1 MTMLQEQLK
10 TLQSS
15 LNNPRENVPTPM
27 ASFQPFDS
35 TSELWTDYLARFRTF
50 VTANS
55 VPDNKQAQIFLTNQ
69 SNSVYKMLSNLAAQQ
84 QPVKSIHELTMNDIQ
99 TFMAEQF
106 DPKRFVVRERFKFW
120 SDMKRKPGETIPEL
134 ASRIRQDAATCD
146 FQSIKDPL
154 DEALRT
160 KFICSVDN
168 EAVLKTLFKLKDDEL
183 KFSNAIRVAQEVE
196 EAAKVAKETVHG
208 QPSTSVQKV
217 YHAKSKTSKTQEKKT
232 ACFRCGNSGHF
243 SKACPHIKA
252 ICSFCK
258 KTGHLQSVC
267 MSRLRD
273 NSKLVKQQ
281 MKLVHKVQC
290 SVSPIYQTIRLN
302 DHRIKFEIDSGASD
316 TFCCEATWQTLGK
329 PTLQPVTVQYQVAE
343 GSPLPVVGQFQSTAT
358 IDGKSPDVT
367 FPVIVTKVPNLNLLG
382 RLAMMKLKLTNLTDH
397 FRENLSC
404 AESTATIEHVTTT
417 GPENSLDAAC
427 IQLCGEFPTLFE
439 STLGCLK
446 DFSLDIRFK
455 PEAKPI
461 FKKPRPVPF
470 SILQDL
476 NEAYEAGIKRGVWE
490 LTDFNSYG
498 TPVVPIRK
506 SPLPGQAK
514 ASIRVCGDYS
524 VTVNS
529 QLEDHRQ
536 PIPLPEDLMR
546 KLGRGYC
553 FSKID
558 LANAYNQICLSPDS
572 QKKLALSTHKG
583 VLLQKRL
590 PFGIKSAP
598 GYFQEIMEQLT
609 QNLRGVAVYFDDILV
624 SGDNAKDHLMNLRA
638 LFKRLEEKGLRCNRE
653 KCVFAQVSI
662 DYLGHTLSSR
672 GIAKGS
678 KVDAI
683 LEMPTPKN
691 ISTLKSFLASVQFYS
706 KFLPPYFSEITEPLY
721 KLTRKGQQW
730 KWGEE
735 EATSFKEIKRL
746 LCTETILAHY
756 DPSLPLGLSCDASE
770 CGIGAVLFHRF
781 ADGSERPI
789 LNISKVLSATQR
801 RYSQIQ
807 KEALSLVYALKKF
820 HQFLYGR
827 KFIVV
832 TDHKPLVTLFAPDKG
847 TPAMAANRLARWAL
861 LIHQYDY
868 TVEYRRSK
876 DHGNADALSRLP
888 FSNDTSFDGEEM
900 EDDVDSVCL
909 VRTISRQINPDNP
922 LLVVRET
929 AKDPILFQLMRFV
942 KEGWPHAFSEELK
955 DFKKLENSL
964 STENGCVFYGLRVII
979 PSTLRNHILKLLHLG
994 HFGMQRMKQLA
1005 RSTVYWPR
1013 IDFDIENLCR
1023 KCTSCGQFQN
1033 KPDKPSIHPWM
1044 MPEKPWSRLHLDHA
1058 INFLGR
1064 NWLVLVD
1071 AYSKY
1076 PCIHTTTSTSSKST
1090 TAILEQEF
1098 AHFGYPH
1105 TLVTDNATTFMSQ
1118 EFQAWCKQRGIVH
1131 LTGAPYHPATNGAA
1145 ERLIQSFKQAL
1156 RKSSLPPKEALQE
1169 FLMQYRR
1176 IPFASGLSPSELLN
1190 GRRIRTKIDTLVP
1203 SIPHLLQGRQ
1213 SRQASK
1219 HSNTEDSE
1227 VVSKVEHHYTLG
1239 DPCYALYFGPRR
1251 DRDPRWVPA
1260 IVTKV
1265 HGTRSVNVRVIPRG
1279 PTWRRHLDQL
1289 RPRYGSDQDDDPC
1302 EIPTSVLSTET
1313 LPAGTDHASSSS
1325 SMNQRNNPRL
1335 PTGDEYGRHN
1345 LRRSAR
1351 AKRPPKKYCC

>member
-1 MTMLQEQLK
+1 
-10 TLQSS
+10 
-15 LNNPRENVPTPM
+15 
-27 ASFQPFDS
+27 
-35 TSELWTDYLARFRTF
+35 
-50 VTANS
+50 
-55 VPDNKQAQIFLTNQ
+55 
-69 SNSVYKMLSNLAAQQ
+69 
-84 QPVKSIHELTMNDIQ
+84 
-99 TFMAEQF
+99 
-106 DPKRFVVRERFKFW
+106 
-120 SDMKRKPGETIPEL
+120 
-134 ASRIRQDAATCD
+134 
-146 FQSIKDPL
+146 
-154 DEALRT
+154 
-160 KFICSVDN
+160 
-168 EAVLKTLFKLKDDEL
+168 
-183 KFSNAIRVAQEVE
+183 
-196 EAAKVAKETVHG
+196 
-208 QPSTSVQKV
+208 
-217 YHAKSKTSKTQEKKT
+217 
-232 ACFRCGNSGHF
+232 
-243 SKACPHIKA
+243 
-252 ICSFCK
+252 
-258 KTGHLQSVC
+258 
-267 MSRLRD
+267 
-273 NSKLVKQQ
+273 
-281 MKLVHKVQC
+281 
-290 SVSPIYQTIRLN
+290 
-302 DHRIKFEIDSGASD
+302 
-316 TFCCEATWQTLGK
+316 
-329 PTLQPVTVQYQVAE
+329 
-343 GSPLPVVGQFQSTAT
+343 
-358 IDGKSPDVT
+358 
-367 FPVIVTKVPNLNLLG
+367 
-382 RLAMMKLKLTNLTDH
+382 
-397 FRENLSC
+397 
-404 AESTATIEHVTTT
+404 
-417 GPENSLDAAC
+417 
-427 IQLCGEFPTLFE
+427 
-439 STLGCLK
+439 
-446 DFSLDIRFK
+446 
-455 PEAKPI
+455 
-461 FKKPRPVPF
+461 
-470 SILQDL
+470 
-476 NEAYEAGIKRGVWE
+476 
-490 LTDFNSYG
+490 
-498 TPVVPIRK
+498 
-506 SPLPGQAK
+506 
-514 ASIRVCGDYS
+514 
-524 VTVNS
+524 
-529 QLEDHRQ
+529 
-536 PIPLPEDLMR
+536 
-546 KLGRGYC
+546 
-553 FSKID
+553 
-558 LANAYNQICLSPDS
+558 
-572 QKKLALSTHKG
+572 
-583 VLLQKRL
+583 
-590 PFGIKSAP
+590 
-598 GYFQEIMEQLT
+598 
-609 QNLRGVAVYFDDILV
+609 
-624 SGDNAKDHLMNLRA
+624 
-638 LFKRLEEKGLRCNRE
+638 
-653 KCVFAQVSI
+653 
-662 DYLGHTLSSR
+662 
-672 GIAKGS
+672 
-678 KVDAI
+678 
-683 LEMPTPKN
+683 MPTPKN

-735 EATSFKEIKRL
+735 ESTSFKKIKRL
-746 LCTETILAHY
+746 LCTETVLAHY

-789 LNISKVLSATQR
+789 LNISKILSATQR

-861 LIHQYDY
+861 LVHQYDY

-929 AKDPILFQLMRFV
+929 AKDPILSQLMRFV

-955 DFKKLENSL
+955 DFKKLENLL

-1076 PCIHTTTSTSSKST
+1076 PCIHPTTSTSSKST

-1176 IPFASGLSPSELLN
+1176 IPFASGLSPSKLLN

-1219 HSNTEDSE
+1219 HSNAEDSE
-1227 VVSKVEHHYTLG
+1227 VVSKVSLSKVNHLKIFKRNFSMFSECDFLKTWKKNLTNNTLG
-1239 DPCYALYFGPRR
+1239 KNKLDPDKDFLNFLITFLNCLETHTPTQKLTRKETKFYFKPWLTKSMQNSIKKKNKLYQLSSQHAHSEPYYKKYKQYNNTL
-1251 DRDPRWVPA
+1251 
-1260 IVTKV
+1260 TKV
-1265 HGTRSVNVRVIPRG
+1265 KQSKQNYFQHRLQLSKNNTKETWKTINQIIRKPIHHTTFTKIKCIDTNIDLYDPKHISSCFNKYFSSVRF
-1279 PTWRRHLDQL
+1279 
-1289 RPRYGSDQDDDPC
+1289 
-1302 EIPTSVLSTET
+1302 
-1313 LPAGTDHASSSS
+1313 
-1325 SMNQRNNPRL
+1325 
-1335 PTGDEYGRHN
+1335 
-1345 LRRSAR
+1345 
-1351 AKRPPKKYCC
+1351 

>member
-1 MTMLQEQLK
+1 MQRYNRQKWRRGFKELNCVKKEKRKFVEFALQLELSTMSEISELILLLNKQHQEQMTVLRDEQNKQHQEQMTMLQEQIK
-10 TLQSS
+10 ILQSS
-15 LNNPRENVPTPM
+15 LNKPRENVPTPM

-55 VPDNKQAQIFLTNQ
+55 IPHNKQAQIFLTNQ

-217 YHAKSKTSKTQEKKT
+217 YHAKSKTSKTQVKKT

-273 NSKLVKQQ
+273 NKLVKQ
-281 MKLVHKVQC
+281 LVHKVQC

-302 DHRIKFEIDSGASD
+302 DRRIKFEIDSGASD

-329 PTLQPVTVQYQVAE
+329 PTLQPVSVQYQVAE
-343 GSPLPVVGQFQSTAT
+343 GSPLPVVGQFQSTAS

-397 FRENLSC
+397 
-404 AESTATIEHVTTT
+404 
-417 GPENSLDAAC
+417 
-427 IQLCGEFPTLFE
+427 
-439 STLGCLK
+439 
-446 DFSLDIRFK
+446 
-455 PEAKPI
+455 
-461 FKKPRPVPF
+461 
-470 SILQDL
+470 
-476 NEAYEAGIKRGVWE
+476 
-490 LTDFNSYG
+490 
-498 TPVVPIRK
+498 
-506 SPLPGQAK
+506 
-514 ASIRVCGDYS
+514 
-524 VTVNS
+524 
-529 QLEDHRQ
+529 
-536 PIPLPEDLMR
+536 
-546 KLGRGYC
+546 
-553 FSKID
+553 
-558 LANAYNQICLSPDS
+558 LA
-572 QKKLALSTHKG
+572 
-583 VLLQKRL
+583 
-590 PFGIKSAP
+590 
-598 GYFQEIMEQLT
+598 
-609 QNLRGVAVYFDDILV
+609 
-624 SGDNAKDHLMNLRA
+624 
-638 LFKRLEEKGLRCNRE
+638 
-653 KCVFAQVSI
+653 
-662 DYLGHTLSSR
+662 
-672 GIAKGS
+672 
-678 KVDAI
+678 
-683 LEMPTPKN
+683 
-691 ISTLKSFLASVQFYS
+691 
-706 KFLPPYFSEITEPLY
+706 
-721 KLTRKGQQW
+721 
-730 KWGEE
+730 
-735 EATSFKEIKRL
+735 
-746 LCTETILAHY
+746 
-756 DPSLPLGLSCDASE
+756 
-770 CGIGAVLFHRF
+770 
-781 ADGSERPI
+781 
-789 LNISKVLSATQR
+789 
-801 RYSQIQ
+801 
-807 KEALSLVYALKKF
+807 
-820 HQFLYGR
+820 
-827 KFIVV
+827 
-832 TDHKPLVTLFAPDKG
+832 
-847 TPAMAANRLARWAL
+847 
-861 LIHQYDY
+861 
-868 TVEYRRSK
+868 
-876 DHGNADALSRLP
+876 
-888 FSNDTSFDGEEM
+888 DTSFDGEEM

-929 AKDPILFQLMRFV
+929 AKDPILSQLMRFV

-964 STENGCVFYGLRVII
+964 STENGCVFYGLRIII

-1013 IDFDIENLCR
+1013 IDSDIEDLCR

-1076 PCIHTTTSTSSKST
+1076 PCIHPTTSTSSKST

-1351 AKRPPKKYCC
+1351 TKRPPKKYCC

>member
-1 MTMLQEQLK
+1 
-10 TLQSS
+10 
-15 LNNPRENVPTPM
+15 
-27 ASFQPFDS
+27 
-35 TSELWTDYLARFRTF
+35 
-50 VTANS
+50 
-55 VPDNKQAQIFLTNQ
+55 
-69 SNSVYKMLSNLAAQQ
+69 
-84 QPVKSIHELTMNDIQ
+84 MNDIQ

-232 ACFRCGNSGHF
+232 ACFRFGNSGHF

-273 NSKLVKQQ
+273 NKLVKQQ
-281 MKLVHKVQC
+281 VKLVHKIQC

-302 DHRIKFEIDSGASD
+302 DRRIKFEIDSGASD

-329 PTLQPVTVQYQVAE
+329 PILQPVSVQYQVAE
-343 GSPLPVVGQFQSTAT
+343 GSPLPVVGQFQSTAS

-397 FRENLSC
+397 
-404 AESTATIEHVTTT
+404 
-417 GPENSLDAAC
+417 
-427 IQLCGEFPTLFE
+427 
-439 STLGCLK
+439 
-446 DFSLDIRFK
+446 
-455 PEAKPI
+455 
-461 FKKPRPVPF
+461 
-470 SILQDL
+470 
-476 NEAYEAGIKRGVWE
+476 
-490 LTDFNSYG
+490 
-498 TPVVPIRK
+498 
-506 SPLPGQAK
+506 
-514 ASIRVCGDYS
+514 
-524 VTVNS
+524 
-529 QLEDHRQ
+529 
-536 PIPLPEDLMR
+536 
-546 KLGRGYC
+546 
-553 FSKID
+553 
-558 LANAYNQICLSPDS
+558 LA
-572 QKKLALSTHKG
+572 
-583 VLLQKRL
+583 
-590 PFGIKSAP
+590 
-598 GYFQEIMEQLT
+598 
-609 QNLRGVAVYFDDILV
+609 
-624 SGDNAKDHLMNLRA
+624 
-638 LFKRLEEKGLRCNRE
+638 
-653 KCVFAQVSI
+653 
-662 DYLGHTLSSR
+662 
-672 GIAKGS
+672 
-678 KVDAI
+678 
-683 LEMPTPKN
+683 
-691 ISTLKSFLASVQFYS
+691 
-706 KFLPPYFSEITEPLY
+706 
-721 KLTRKGQQW
+721 
-730 KWGEE
+730 
-735 EATSFKEIKRL
+735 
-746 LCTETILAHY
+746 
-756 DPSLPLGLSCDASE
+756 
-770 CGIGAVLFHRF
+770 
-781 ADGSERPI
+781 
-789 LNISKVLSATQR
+789 
-801 RYSQIQ
+801 
-807 KEALSLVYALKKF
+807 
-820 HQFLYGR
+820 
-827 KFIVV
+827 
-832 TDHKPLVTLFAPDKG
+832 
-847 TPAMAANRLARWAL
+847 
-861 LIHQYDY
+861 
-868 TVEYRRSK
+868 
-876 DHGNADALSRLP
+876 
-888 FSNDTSFDGEEM
+888 DTSFDEEEM

-922 LLVVRET
+922 LLVVRES
-929 AKDPILFQLMRFV
+929 AKDPILGQVMRFV

-979 PSTLRNHILKLLHLG
+979 SSTLRNHILKLLHLG

-1013 IDFDIENLCR
+1013 IDFDIEDLCR

-1076 PCIHTTTSTSSKST
+1076 PCIHPTTSTSSKST

-1169 FLMQYRR
+1169 FLMKYIR

-1219 HSNTEDSE
+1219 HSNAEDSE
-1227 VVSKVEHHYTLG
+1227 VVSKVEHHYSLG

-1351 AKRPPKKYCC
+1351 TKRPPKKYC

>member
-1 MTMLQEQLK
+1 MQLRVIF
-10 TLQSS
+10 
-15 LNNPRENVPTPM
+15 NP
-27 ASFQPFDS
+27 
-35 TSELWTDYLARFRTF
+35 L
-50 VTANS
+50 
-55 VPDNKQAQIFLTNQ
+55 
-69 SNSVYKMLSNLAAQQ
+69 
-84 QPVKSIHELTMNDIQ
+84 
-99 TFMAEQF
+99 
-106 DPKRFVVRERFKFW
+106 
-120 SDMKRKPGETIPEL
+120 
-134 ASRIRQDAATCD
+134 
-146 FQSIKDPL
+146 KDPL

-183 KFSNAIRVAQEVE
+183 KFSNAIRMAQEVE

-217 YHAKSKTSKTQEKKT
+217 YHANSKTSKTQEKKT

-258 KTGHLQSVC
+258 K
-267 MSRLRD
+267 
-273 NSKLVKQQ
+273 KI
-281 MKLVHKVQC
+281 QC

-302 DHRIKFEIDSGASD
+302 DRRIKFEIDSGASD

-329 PTLQPVTVQYQVAE
+329 PTLQPVSVQYQVAE
-343 GSPLPVVGQFQSTAT
+343 GSPLPVVGQFQSTAS

-397 FRENLSC
+397 
-404 AESTATIEHVTTT
+404 
-417 GPENSLDAAC
+417 
-427 IQLCGEFPTLFE
+427 
-439 STLGCLK
+439 
-446 DFSLDIRFK
+446 
-455 PEAKPI
+455 
-461 FKKPRPVPF
+461 
-470 SILQDL
+470 
-476 NEAYEAGIKRGVWE
+476 
-490 LTDFNSYG
+490 
-498 TPVVPIRK
+498 
-506 SPLPGQAK
+506 
-514 ASIRVCGDYS
+514 
-524 VTVNS
+524 
-529 QLEDHRQ
+529 
-536 PIPLPEDLMR
+536 
-546 KLGRGYC
+546 
-553 FSKID
+553 
-558 LANAYNQICLSPDS
+558 LA
-572 QKKLALSTHKG
+572 
-583 VLLQKRL
+583 
-590 PFGIKSAP
+590 
-598 GYFQEIMEQLT
+598 
-609 QNLRGVAVYFDDILV
+609 
-624 SGDNAKDHLMNLRA
+624 
-638 LFKRLEEKGLRCNRE
+638 
-653 KCVFAQVSI
+653 
-662 DYLGHTLSSR
+662 
-672 GIAKGS
+672 
-678 KVDAI
+678 
-683 LEMPTPKN
+683 
-691 ISTLKSFLASVQFYS
+691 
-706 KFLPPYFSEITEPLY
+706 
-721 KLTRKGQQW
+721 
-730 KWGEE
+730 
-735 EATSFKEIKRL
+735 
-746 LCTETILAHY
+746 
-756 DPSLPLGLSCDASE
+756 
-770 CGIGAVLFHRF
+770 
-781 ADGSERPI
+781 
-789 LNISKVLSATQR
+789 
-801 RYSQIQ
+801 
-807 KEALSLVYALKKF
+807 
-820 HQFLYGR
+820 
-827 KFIVV
+827 
-832 TDHKPLVTLFAPDKG
+832 
-847 TPAMAANRLARWAL
+847 
-861 LIHQYDY
+861 
-868 TVEYRRSK
+868 
-876 DHGNADALSRLP
+876 
-888 FSNDTSFDGEEM
+888 DTSFDGEEM
-900 EDDVDSVCL
+900 EDDVDSVCS
-909 VRTISRQINPDNP
+909 TISRQINPDNP

-929 AKDPILFQLMRFV
+929 AKDPILSQLMRFV

-1044 MPEKPWSRLHLDHA
+1044 MPEKPWSRLHLDHE

-1076 PCIHTTTSTSSKST
+1076 PCIHPTTSTSSKST

-1098 AHFGYPH
+1098 AHFGYLH

-1203 SIPHLLQGRQ
+1203 SIPHLLQGKQ

-1219 HSNTEDSE
+1219 HSNAEDSE
-1227 VVSKVEHHYTLG
+1227 VVSKVEHHYSLG

-1279 PTWRRHLDQL
+1279 PTWRKHLDQL

-1302 EIPTSVLSTET
+1302 EIPTSVLSNATIRDYQPET
-1313 LPAGTDHASSSS
+1313 S
-1325 SMNQRNNPRL
+1325 
-1335 PTGDEYGRHN
+1335 TGDTIYDDQREPRDLQKNIIANIYIYF
-1345 LRRSAR
+1345 LS
-1351 AKRPPKKYCC
+1351 

>member
-1 MTMLQEQLK
+1 
-10 TLQSS
+10 
-15 LNNPRENVPTPM
+15 M
-27 ASFQPFDS
+27 AQ
-35 TSELWTDYLARFRTF
+35 
-50 VTANS
+50 
-55 VPDNKQAQIFLTNQ
+55 K
-69 SNSVYKMLSNLAAQQ
+69 
-84 QPVKSIHELTMNDIQ
+84 
-99 TFMAEQF
+99 
-106 DPKRFVVRERFKFW
+106 
-120 SDMKRKPGETIPEL
+120 
-134 ASRIRQDAATCD
+134 
-146 FQSIKDPL
+146 
-154 DEALRT
+154 
-160 KFICSVDN
+160 
-168 EAVLKTLFKLKDDEL
+168 
-183 KFSNAIRVAQEVE
+183 VE

-232 ACFRCGNSGHF
+232 ACFRCGNSGH
-243 SKACPHIKA
+243 PHIKA

-273 NSKLVKQQ
+273 NKLVKQQ
-281 MKLVHKVQC
+281 LVHKVQC

-329 PTLQPVTVQYQVAE
+329 PTLQPVTIRYQVAE
-343 GSPLPVVGQFQSTAT
+343 GSPLPVVGQFQSTAS

-397 FRENLSC
+397 L
-404 AESTATIEHVTTT
+404 
-417 GPENSLDAAC
+417 
-427 IQLCGEFPTLFE
+427 
-439 STLGCLK
+439 
-446 DFSLDIRFK
+446 
-455 PEAKPI
+455 
-461 FKKPRPVPF
+461 
-470 SILQDL
+470 
-476 NEAYEAGIKRGVWE
+476 
-490 LTDFNSYG
+490 
-498 TPVVPIRK
+498 
-506 SPLPGQAK
+506 
-514 ASIRVCGDYS
+514 
-524 VTVNS
+524 
-529 QLEDHRQ
+529 
-536 PIPLPEDLMR
+536 
-546 KLGRGYC
+546 
-553 FSKID
+553 
-558 LANAYNQICLSPDS
+558 
-572 QKKLALSTHKG
+572 
-583 VLLQKRL
+583 
-590 PFGIKSAP
+590 
-598 GYFQEIMEQLT
+598 
-609 QNLRGVAVYFDDILV
+609 
-624 SGDNAKDHLMNLRA
+624 
-638 LFKRLEEKGLRCNRE
+638 
-653 KCVFAQVSI
+653 
-662 DYLGHTLSSR
+662 
-672 GIAKGS
+672 
-678 KVDAI
+678 
-683 LEMPTPKN
+683 
-691 ISTLKSFLASVQFYS
+691 
-706 KFLPPYFSEITEPLY
+706 
-721 KLTRKGQQW
+721 
-730 KWGEE
+730 
-735 EATSFKEIKRL
+735 
-746 LCTETILAHY
+746 
-756 DPSLPLGLSCDASE
+756 
-770 CGIGAVLFHRF
+770 
-781 ADGSERPI
+781 
-789 LNISKVLSATQR
+789 
-801 RYSQIQ
+801 
-807 KEALSLVYALKKF
+807 
-820 HQFLYGR
+820 
-827 KFIVV
+827 
-832 TDHKPLVTLFAPDKG
+832 
-847 TPAMAANRLARWAL
+847 
-861 LIHQYDY
+861 
-868 TVEYRRSK
+868 
-876 DHGNADALSRLP
+876 
-888 FSNDTSFDGEEM
+888 NDTSFDGEEM

-929 AKDPILFQLMRFV
+929 AKDPILSQLMRFV

-1076 PCIHTTTSTSSKST
+1076 PCIHPTTSTSSKST

-1219 HSNTEDSE
+1219 HSNAEDSE
-1227 VVSKVEHHYTLG
+1227 VVSKVEHHYSLG

-1351 AKRPPKKYCC
+1351 TIFFCRSLFGEVL

>member
-1 MTMLQEQLK
+1 MSEISELILLLNKQHQEQNKQHQEQMTMLQEQIK
-10 TLQSS
+10 ILQSS

-55 VPDNKQAQIFLTNQ
+55 IPDNKQAQIFLTNQ

-84 QPVKSIHELTMNDIQ
+84 QPVKSIHELMMNDIQ

-273 NSKLVKQQ
+273 NKLVKQQ
-281 MKLVHKVQC
+281 LVHKVQC

-329 PTLQPVTVQYQVAE
+329 PILQPVSVRYQVAE
-343 GSPLPVVGQFQSTAT
+343 GSPLPVVGQFQSTAS
-358 IDGKSPDVT
+358 IDGKSPDMT

-397 FRENLSC
+397 
-404 AESTATIEHVTTT
+404 
-417 GPENSLDAAC
+417 
-427 IQLCGEFPTLFE
+427 
-439 STLGCLK
+439 
-446 DFSLDIRFK
+446 
-455 PEAKPI
+455 
-461 FKKPRPVPF
+461 
-470 SILQDL
+470 
-476 NEAYEAGIKRGVWE
+476 
-490 LTDFNSYG
+490 
-498 TPVVPIRK
+498 
-506 SPLPGQAK
+506 
-514 ASIRVCGDYS
+514 
-524 VTVNS
+524 
-529 QLEDHRQ
+529 
-536 PIPLPEDLMR
+536 
-546 KLGRGYC
+546 
-553 FSKID
+553 
-558 LANAYNQICLSPDS
+558 LA
-572 QKKLALSTHKG
+572 
-583 VLLQKRL
+583 
-590 PFGIKSAP
+590 
-598 GYFQEIMEQLT
+598 
-609 QNLRGVAVYFDDILV
+609 
-624 SGDNAKDHLMNLRA
+624 
-638 LFKRLEEKGLRCNRE
+638 
-653 KCVFAQVSI
+653 
-662 DYLGHTLSSR
+662 
-672 GIAKGS
+672 
-678 KVDAI
+678 
-683 LEMPTPKN
+683 
-691 ISTLKSFLASVQFYS
+691 
-706 KFLPPYFSEITEPLY
+706 
-721 KLTRKGQQW
+721 
-730 KWGEE
+730 
-735 EATSFKEIKRL
+735 
-746 LCTETILAHY
+746 
-756 DPSLPLGLSCDASE
+756 
-770 CGIGAVLFHRF
+770 
-781 ADGSERPI
+781 
-789 LNISKVLSATQR
+789 
-801 RYSQIQ
+801 
-807 KEALSLVYALKKF
+807 
-820 HQFLYGR
+820 
-827 KFIVV
+827 
-832 TDHKPLVTLFAPDKG
+832 
-847 TPAMAANRLARWAL
+847 
-861 LIHQYDY
+861 
-868 TVEYRRSK
+868 
-876 DHGNADALSRLP
+876 
-888 FSNDTSFDGEEM
+888 DTSFDGEEM

-929 AKDPILFQLMRFV
+929 AKDPILSQLMRFV

-1013 IDFDIENLCR
+1013 IDFDIEDLCR

-1044 MPEKPWSRLHLDHA
+1044 MPEKPWSRLHLDHE

-1076 PCIHTTTSTSSKST
+1076 PCIHPTTSTSSKST

-1190 GRRIRTKIDTLVP
+1190 GRRICTKIDTLVP
-1203 SIPHLLQGRQ
+1203 SIPHLLQERQ
-1213 SRQASK
+1213 SKQASK
-1219 HSNTEDSE
+1219 HSNAEDSE
-1227 VVSKVEHHYTLG
+1227 VVSKVEHHYSLG

-1313 LPAGTDHASSSS
+1313 LPAGTDDHASSSS
-1325 SMNQRNNPRL
+1325 SMNQHNNPRL

-1351 AKRPPKKYCC
+1351 TKRPPKKYYC

>member
-1 MTMLQEQLK
+1 
-10 TLQSS
+10 
-15 LNNPRENVPTPM
+15 
-27 ASFQPFDS
+27 
-35 TSELWTDYLARFRTF
+35 
-50 VTANS
+50 
-55 VPDNKQAQIFLTNQ
+55 
-69 SNSVYKMLSNLAAQQ
+69 
-84 QPVKSIHELTMNDIQ
+84 
-99 TFMAEQF
+99 
-106 DPKRFVVRERFKFW
+106 
-120 SDMKRKPGETIPEL
+120 
-134 ASRIRQDAATCD
+134 
-146 FQSIKDPL
+146 
-154 DEALRT
+154 
-160 KFICSVDN
+160 
-168 EAVLKTLFKLKDDEL
+168 
-183 KFSNAIRVAQEVE
+183 
-196 EAAKVAKETVHG
+196 
-208 QPSTSVQKV
+208 
-217 YHAKSKTSKTQEKKT
+217 
-232 ACFRCGNSGHF
+232 
-243 SKACPHIKA
+243 
-252 ICSFCK
+252 
-258 KTGHLQSVC
+258 

-273 NSKLVKQQ
+273 NKLVKQQ
-281 MKLVHKVQC
+281 MKLVHKIQC

-343 GSPLPVVGQFQSTAT
+343 GSPLPVVGQFQSTAS

-397 FRENLSC
+397 L
-404 AESTATIEHVTTT
+404 
-417 GPENSLDAAC
+417 
-427 IQLCGEFPTLFE
+427 
-439 STLGCLK
+439 
-446 DFSLDIRFK
+446 
-455 PEAKPI
+455 
-461 FKKPRPVPF
+461 
-470 SILQDL
+470 
-476 NEAYEAGIKRGVWE
+476 
-490 LTDFNSYG
+490 
-498 TPVVPIRK
+498 
-506 SPLPGQAK
+506 
-514 ASIRVCGDYS
+514 
-524 VTVNS
+524 
-529 QLEDHRQ
+529 
-536 PIPLPEDLMR
+536 
-546 KLGRGYC
+546 
-553 FSKID
+553 
-558 LANAYNQICLSPDS
+558 
-572 QKKLALSTHKG
+572 
-583 VLLQKRL
+583 
-590 PFGIKSAP
+590 
-598 GYFQEIMEQLT
+598 
-609 QNLRGVAVYFDDILV
+609 
-624 SGDNAKDHLMNLRA
+624 
-638 LFKRLEEKGLRCNRE
+638 
-653 KCVFAQVSI
+653 
-662 DYLGHTLSSR
+662 
-672 GIAKGS
+672 
-678 KVDAI
+678 
-683 LEMPTPKN
+683 
-691 ISTLKSFLASVQFYS
+691 
-706 KFLPPYFSEITEPLY
+706 
-721 KLTRKGQQW
+721 
-730 KWGEE
+730 
-735 EATSFKEIKRL
+735 
-746 LCTETILAHY
+746 
-756 DPSLPLGLSCDASE
+756 
-770 CGIGAVLFHRF
+770 
-781 ADGSERPI
+781 
-789 LNISKVLSATQR
+789 
-801 RYSQIQ
+801 
-807 KEALSLVYALKKF
+807 
-820 HQFLYGR
+820 
-827 KFIVV
+827 
-832 TDHKPLVTLFAPDKG
+832 
-847 TPAMAANRLARWAL
+847 
-861 LIHQYDY
+861 
-868 TVEYRRSK
+868 
-876 DHGNADALSRLP
+876 
-888 FSNDTSFDGEEM
+888 NDTSFDGEEM

-909 VRTISRQINPDNP
+909 ARTISRQINPDNP

-929 AKDPILFQLMRFV
+929 AKDPILSQLMRFV

-1013 IDFDIENLCR
+1013 IDFDIEDLCR

-1076 PCIHTTTSTSSKST
+1076 PCIHPTTSTSSKST

-1227 VVSKVEHHYTLG
+1227 VVSKVEHHFSLG

-1302 EIPTSVLSTET
+1302 EIPTSVLPTET

-1351 AKRPPKKYCC
+1351 TKRPPKKYCC

>member
-1 MTMLQEQLK
+1 MQRYNRQKWRRGFKELNCVKKEKRKFVEFALQLELSTMSEIFELILLLNKQHQEQMAVLRDEQNKQHQEQMTMLQEQIK
-10 TLQSS
+10 ILQSS
-15 LNNPRENVPTPM
+15 LNKPRENVPTPM

-55 VPDNKQAQIFLTNQ
+55 IPDNKQAQIFLTNQ

-267 MSRLRD
+267 MSRLRG

-329 PTLQPVTVQYQVAE
+329 PILQPVSVQYQVAE
-343 GSPLPVVGQFQSTAT
+343 GSPLPVVGQFQSTAS

-397 FRENLSC
+397 
-404 AESTATIEHVTTT
+404 
-417 GPENSLDAAC
+417 
-427 IQLCGEFPTLFE
+427 
-439 STLGCLK
+439 
-446 DFSLDIRFK
+446 
-455 PEAKPI
+455 
-461 FKKPRPVPF
+461 
-470 SILQDL
+470 
-476 NEAYEAGIKRGVWE
+476 
-490 LTDFNSYG
+490 
-498 TPVVPIRK
+498 
-506 SPLPGQAK
+506 
-514 ASIRVCGDYS
+514 
-524 VTVNS
+524 
-529 QLEDHRQ
+529 
-536 PIPLPEDLMR
+536 
-546 KLGRGYC
+546 
-553 FSKID
+553 
-558 LANAYNQICLSPDS
+558 LA
-572 QKKLALSTHKG
+572 
-583 VLLQKRL
+583 
-590 PFGIKSAP
+590 
-598 GYFQEIMEQLT
+598 
-609 QNLRGVAVYFDDILV
+609 
-624 SGDNAKDHLMNLRA
+624 
-638 LFKRLEEKGLRCNRE
+638 
-653 KCVFAQVSI
+653 
-662 DYLGHTLSSR
+662 
-672 GIAKGS
+672 
-678 KVDAI
+678 
-683 LEMPTPKN
+683 
-691 ISTLKSFLASVQFYS
+691 
-706 KFLPPYFSEITEPLY
+706 
-721 KLTRKGQQW
+721 
-730 KWGEE
+730 
-735 EATSFKEIKRL
+735 
-746 LCTETILAHY
+746 
-756 DPSLPLGLSCDASE
+756 
-770 CGIGAVLFHRF
+770 
-781 ADGSERPI
+781 
-789 LNISKVLSATQR
+789 
-801 RYSQIQ
+801 
-807 KEALSLVYALKKF
+807 
-820 HQFLYGR
+820 
-827 KFIVV
+827 
-832 TDHKPLVTLFAPDKG
+832 
-847 TPAMAANRLARWAL
+847 
-861 LIHQYDY
+861 
-868 TVEYRRSK
+868 
-876 DHGNADALSRLP
+876 
-888 FSNDTSFDGEEM
+888 DTSFDGEEM

-929 AKDPILFQLMRFV
+929 AKDPILSQLMRFV

-1013 IDFDIENLCR
+1013 IDFDIEDLCR

-1076 PCIHTTTSTSSKST
+1076 PCIHPTTSTSSKST

-1156 RKSSLPPKEALQE
+1156 RKSLLPPKEALQE

-1176 IPFASGLSPSELLN
+1176 IPFASGLSPSEL
-1190 GRRIRTKIDTLVP
+1190 
-1203 SIPHLLQGRQ
+1203 
-1213 SRQASK
+1213 
-1219 HSNTEDSE
+1219 
-1227 VVSKVEHHYTLG
+1227 
-1239 DPCYALYFGPRR
+1239 
-1251 DRDPRWVPA
+1251 
-1260 IVTKV
+1260 
-1265 HGTRSVNVRVIPRG
+1265 
-1279 PTWRRHLDQL
+1279 
-1289 RPRYGSDQDDDPC
+1289 
-1302 EIPTSVLSTET
+1302 
-1313 LPAGTDHASSSS
+1313 
-1325 SMNQRNNPRL
+1325 
-1335 PTGDEYGRHN
+1335 
-1345 LRRSAR
+1345 
-1351 AKRPPKKYCC
+1351 

>member
-1 MTMLQEQLK
+1 MQRYNRQKWRRGFKELNCVKKEKRKFVDFALQLELSTMSEISELILLLNKQHQEQNKRHQEQMTMLQQQLK
-10 TLQSS
+10 ILQSS

-55 VPDNKQAQIFLTNQ
+55 IPDNKQAQIFLTNQ

-84 QPVKSIHELTMNDIQ
+84 QPVKSIHEITMNDIH

-120 SDMKRKPGETIPEL
+120 SDMKRKPGETITEL

-273 NSKLVKQQ
+273 NKLVKQQ
-281 MKLVHKVQC
+281 LVHKVQC

-329 PTLQPVTVQYQVAE
+329 PTLQPVTIRYQVAE
-343 GSPLPVVGQFQSTAT
+343 GSPLPVVGQFQSTAS

-404 AESTATIEHVTTT
+404 AESTATIEHVTTS

-446 DFSLDIRFK
+446 DFSLNIRFK

-706 KFLPPYFSEITEPLY
+706 KFLPPYFSEITES
-721 KLTRKGQQW
+721 T
-730 KWGEE
+730 
-735 EATSFKEIKRL
+735 
-746 LCTETILAHY
+746 
-756 DPSLPLGLSCDASE
+756 
-770 CGIGAVLFHRF
+770 
-781 ADGSERPI
+781 
-789 LNISKVLSATQR
+789 
-801 RYSQIQ
+801 
-807 KEALSLVYALKKF
+807 
-820 HQFLYGR
+820 
-827 KFIVV
+827 
-832 TDHKPLVTLFAPDKG
+832 
-847 TPAMAANRLARWAL
+847 
-861 LIHQYDY
+861 
-868 TVEYRRSK
+868 TVEV
-876 DHGNADALSRLP
+876 G
-888 FSNDTSFDGEEM
+888 
-900 EDDVDSVCL
+900 
-909 VRTISRQINPDNP
+909 
-922 LLVVRET
+922 
-929 AKDPILFQLMRFV
+929 
-942 KEGWPHAFSEELK
+942 
-955 DFKKLENSL
+955 
-964 STENGCVFYGLRVII
+964 
-979 PSTLRNHILKLLHLG
+979 
-994 HFGMQRMKQLA
+994 
-1005 RSTVYWPR
+1005 
-1013 IDFDIENLCR
+1013 
-1023 KCTSCGQFQN
+1023 
-1033 KPDKPSIHPWM
+1033 
-1044 MPEKPWSRLHLDHA
+1044 
-1058 INFLGR
+1058 
-1064 NWLVLVD
+1064 
-1071 AYSKY
+1071 
-1076 PCIHTTTSTSSKST
+1076 
-1090 TAILEQEF
+1090 
-1098 AHFGYPH
+1098 
-1105 TLVTDNATTFMSQ
+1105 
-1118 EFQAWCKQRGIVH
+1118 
-1131 LTGAPYHPATNGAA
+1131 
-1145 ERLIQSFKQAL
+1145 
-1156 RKSSLPPKEALQE
+1156 
-1169 FLMQYRR
+1169 
-1176 IPFASGLSPSELLN
+1176 
-1190 GRRIRTKIDTLVP
+1190 
-1203 SIPHLLQGRQ
+1203 
-1213 SRQASK
+1213 
-1219 HSNTEDSE
+1219 
-1227 VVSKVEHHYTLG
+1227 
-1239 DPCYALYFGPRR
+1239 
-1251 DRDPRWVPA
+1251 
-1260 IVTKV
+1260 
-1265 HGTRSVNVRVIPRG
+1265 
-1279 PTWRRHLDQL
+1279 
-1289 RPRYGSDQDDDPC
+1289 
-1302 EIPTSVLSTET
+1302 
-1313 LPAGTDHASSSS
+1313 
-1325 SMNQRNNPRL
+1325 
-1335 PTGDEYGRHN
+1335 
-1345 LRRSAR
+1345 
-1351 AKRPPKKYCC
+1351 

>member
-1 MTMLQEQLK
+1 M
-10 TLQSS
+10 
-15 LNNPRENVPTPM
+15 
-27 ASFQPFDS
+27 
-35 TSELWTDYLARFRTF
+35 
-50 VTANS
+50 
-55 VPDNKQAQIFLTNQ
+55 
-69 SNSVYKMLSNLAAQQ
+69 
-84 QPVKSIHELTMNDIQ
+84 
-99 TFMAEQF
+99 
-106 DPKRFVVRERFKFW
+106 
-120 SDMKRKPGETIPEL
+120 
-134 ASRIRQDAATCD
+134 
-146 FQSIKDPL
+146 
-154 DEALRT
+154 
-160 KFICSVDN
+160 
-168 EAVLKTLFKLKDDEL
+168 
-183 KFSNAIRVAQEVE
+183 
-196 EAAKVAKETVHG
+196 
-208 QPSTSVQKV
+208 
-217 YHAKSKTSKTQEKKT
+217 
-232 ACFRCGNSGHF
+232 
-243 SKACPHIKA
+243 
-252 ICSFCK
+252 
-258 KTGHLQSVC
+258 
-267 MSRLRD
+267 
-273 NSKLVKQQ
+273 
-281 MKLVHKVQC
+281 
-290 SVSPIYQTIRLN
+290 
-302 DHRIKFEIDSGASD
+302 
-316 TFCCEATWQTLGK
+316 
-329 PTLQPVTVQYQVAE
+329 
-343 GSPLPVVGQFQSTAT
+343 GQFQSTAS

-397 FRENLSC
+397 
-404 AESTATIEHVTTT
+404 
-417 GPENSLDAAC
+417 
-427 IQLCGEFPTLFE
+427 
-439 STLGCLK
+439 
-446 DFSLDIRFK
+446 
-455 PEAKPI
+455 
-461 FKKPRPVPF
+461 
-470 SILQDL
+470 
-476 NEAYEAGIKRGVWE
+476 
-490 LTDFNSYG
+490 
-498 TPVVPIRK
+498 
-506 SPLPGQAK
+506 
-514 ASIRVCGDYS
+514 
-524 VTVNS
+524 
-529 QLEDHRQ
+529 
-536 PIPLPEDLMR
+536 
-546 KLGRGYC
+546 
-553 FSKID
+553 
-558 LANAYNQICLSPDS
+558 LA
-572 QKKLALSTHKG
+572 
-583 VLLQKRL
+583 
-590 PFGIKSAP
+590 
-598 GYFQEIMEQLT
+598 
-609 QNLRGVAVYFDDILV
+609 
-624 SGDNAKDHLMNLRA
+624 
-638 LFKRLEEKGLRCNRE
+638 
-653 KCVFAQVSI
+653 
-662 DYLGHTLSSR
+662 
-672 GIAKGS
+672 
-678 KVDAI
+678 
-683 LEMPTPKN
+683 
-691 ISTLKSFLASVQFYS
+691 
-706 KFLPPYFSEITEPLY
+706 
-721 KLTRKGQQW
+721 
-730 KWGEE
+730 
-735 EATSFKEIKRL
+735 
-746 LCTETILAHY
+746 
-756 DPSLPLGLSCDASE
+756 
-770 CGIGAVLFHRF
+770 
-781 ADGSERPI
+781 
-789 LNISKVLSATQR
+789 
-801 RYSQIQ
+801 
-807 KEALSLVYALKKF
+807 
-820 HQFLYGR
+820 
-827 KFIVV
+827 
-832 TDHKPLVTLFAPDKG
+832 
-847 TPAMAANRLARWAL
+847 
-861 LIHQYDY
+861 
-868 TVEYRRSK
+868 
-876 DHGNADALSRLP
+876 
-888 FSNDTSFDGEEM
+888 DTSFDGEEM

-929 AKDPILFQLMRFV
+929 AKDPILSQLMRFV

-1013 IDFDIENLCR
+1013 IDFDIEDLCR

-1076 PCIHTTTSTSSKST
+1076 PCIHPTTSTSSKST

-1190 GRRIRTKIDTLVP
+1190 GRKIRTKIDTLVP

-1219 HSNTEDSE
+1219 HSNAEDSE
-1227 VVSKVEHHYTLG
+1227 VVSKVEHQYTLG

-1325 SMNQRNNPRL
+1325 SMNKRNNPRL

>member
-1 MTMLQEQLK
+1 MQRYNRQKWRRGFKELNCVKKEKRKFVEFALQLELSTMSEISELILLLNKQHQEQMTVLRDEQNKQHQEQMTMLQEQIK
-10 TLQSS
+10 ILQSS
-15 LNNPRENVPTPM
+15 LNKPRENVPTPM

-55 VPDNKQAQIFLTNQ
+55 IPDNKQAQIFLTNQ

-273 NSKLVKQQ
+273 NKLVKQQ
-281 MKLVHKVQC
+281 VKLVHKVQC
-290 SVSPIYQTIRLN
+290 SVSPIYQTIKLN

-329 PTLQPVTVQYQVAE
+329 PILQPVSVQYQVAE
-343 GSPLPVVGQFQSTAT
+343 GSPLPVVGQFQSTAS

-397 FRENLSC
+397 
-404 AESTATIEHVTTT
+404 
-417 GPENSLDAAC
+417 
-427 IQLCGEFPTLFE
+427 
-439 STLGCLK
+439 
-446 DFSLDIRFK
+446 
-455 PEAKPI
+455 
-461 FKKPRPVPF
+461 
-470 SILQDL
+470 
-476 NEAYEAGIKRGVWE
+476 
-490 LTDFNSYG
+490 
-498 TPVVPIRK
+498 
-506 SPLPGQAK
+506 
-514 ASIRVCGDYS
+514 
-524 VTVNS
+524 
-529 QLEDHRQ
+529 
-536 PIPLPEDLMR
+536 
-546 KLGRGYC
+546 
-553 FSKID
+553 
-558 LANAYNQICLSPDS
+558 LA
-572 QKKLALSTHKG
+572 
-583 VLLQKRL
+583 
-590 PFGIKSAP
+590 
-598 GYFQEIMEQLT
+598 
-609 QNLRGVAVYFDDILV
+609 
-624 SGDNAKDHLMNLRA
+624 
-638 LFKRLEEKGLRCNRE
+638 
-653 KCVFAQVSI
+653 
-662 DYLGHTLSSR
+662 
-672 GIAKGS
+672 
-678 KVDAI
+678 
-683 LEMPTPKN
+683 
-691 ISTLKSFLASVQFYS
+691 
-706 KFLPPYFSEITEPLY
+706 
-721 KLTRKGQQW
+721 
-730 KWGEE
+730 
-735 EATSFKEIKRL
+735 
-746 LCTETILAHY
+746 
-756 DPSLPLGLSCDASE
+756 
-770 CGIGAVLFHRF
+770 
-781 ADGSERPI
+781 
-789 LNISKVLSATQR
+789 
-801 RYSQIQ
+801 
-807 KEALSLVYALKKF
+807 
-820 HQFLYGR
+820 
-827 KFIVV
+827 
-832 TDHKPLVTLFAPDKG
+832 
-847 TPAMAANRLARWAL
+847 
-861 LIHQYDY
+861 
-868 TVEYRRSK
+868 
-876 DHGNADALSRLP
+876 
-888 FSNDTSFDGEEM
+888 DTSFDGEEM

-929 AKDPILFQLMRFV
+929 AKDPILSQLMRFV

-1023 KCTSCGQFQN
+1023 KCTSCGQFQK

-1076 PCIHTTTSTSSKST
+1076 PCIHPTTSTSSKST

-1227 VVSKVEHHYTLG
+1227 VVSKVEHHFSLG